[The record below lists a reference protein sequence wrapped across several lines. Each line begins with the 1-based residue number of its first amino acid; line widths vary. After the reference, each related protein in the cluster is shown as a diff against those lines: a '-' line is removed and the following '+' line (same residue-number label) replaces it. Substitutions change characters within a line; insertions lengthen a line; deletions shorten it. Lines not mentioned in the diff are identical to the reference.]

1 MRNTSSIVTDVCV
14 TFVPLSAKKAGYEV
28 FVVADASGAFSEAVN
43 EASWLRMQ
51 QVGIQLMNWFGFA
64 CELGRDWR
72 KDINGMAALSATNAY
87 LLMLMDSFAGAQAA
101 AKTSSLITASTYDTL
116 KFVILYKHFVYIEQA
131 LH

>member
-1 MRNTSSIVTDVCV
+1 MSLLPNSIYIARPGQTNAWDNER
-14 TFVPLSAKKAGYEV
+14 FVKKAGYEV

-101 AKTSSLITASTYDTL
+101 AKASS
-116 KFVILYKHFVYIEQA
+116 
-131 LH
+131 